1 MAQDFILR
9 EGWGVA
15 KQKRE
20 SIQVQEEGTCGLKGK
35 KLGPALTVLKESG
48 SPQTFHHNSKISI

>member
-20 SIQVQEEGTCGLKGK
+20 GIQVQEEGTCGLKGK
-35 KLGPALTVLKESG
+35 KLGPALTVCVKGVWESPDF
-48 SPQTFHHNSKISI
+48 SS